1 MTPEE
6 LTELRSRA
14 DAAPH
19 DFELQ
24 VAAASGCDTWGREE
38 DAIVYYDRAYPMLGE
53 LPAAAKRWELFLG
66 YGSTL
71 RNVKRLDESRAI
83 LEAAIAE
90 WPDNSA
96 FPAFLALTLLDMGEA
111 DRAVALL
118 VDTLLVTGKDAPEI
132 IRCSRSLGY
141 YRDELRARSS
151 SG

>member
-1 MTPEE
+1 MSPEK
-6 LTELRSRA
+6 LAELRSRA

-24 VAAASGCDTWGREE
+24 VAAASACDTWGREE
-38 DAIVYYDRAYPMLGE
+38 DAIVYYDRAYPMVGQ
-53 LPAAAKRWELFLG
+53 LPAAKRWEFFLG

-71 RNVKRLDESRAI
+71 RNVKRLDESRAVF
-83 LEAAIAE
+83 EAAIAE

-96 FPAFLALTLLDMGEA
+96 FPAFLALTLLDMGQA

-141 YRDELRARSS
+141 YRDELRRRAR
-151 SG
+151 